1 MKSHTNMC
9 IGFSEVRINH
19 GGCPRLL
26 KVTRSVTMRRGA
38 LRMKGGKKWRDVRN
52 GYEEERLDEEGRYDE
67 EGH

>member
-1 MKSHTNMC
+1 M
-9 IGFSEVRINH
+9 
-19 GGCPRLL
+19 L